1 MLVKWF
7 VYTVLLAM
15 TPMFMRLLIFILVT
29 SKTQFS
35 WLSES
40 DVATFG
46 LILAITNISALETA
60 TNIKATRKT
69 QSMGISL
76 FLISAFATLFAIACF
91 QELQQG
97 IFDRSRVLWA
107 NIILSLVSVAYSYAI
122 WNRITIVRIA
132 EDQSDE

>member
-15 TPMFMRLLIFILVT
+15 TPILMRLLMALLVT
-29 SKTQFS
+29 SKTQFR

-46 LILAITNISALETA
+46 LILIITNISALETA
-60 TNIKATRKT
+60 TNIEEAWKT
-69 QSMGISL
+69 KSIGFSL
-76 FLISAFATLFAIACF
+76 LLIVVFATLFAITCF

-97 IFDRSRVLWA
+97 VFERHYVLWA
-107 NIILSLVSVAYSYAI
+107 NITLSLASVAYSYSI
-122 WNRITIVRIA
+122 WNRIAASLTSEERR
-132 EDQSDE
+132 DE

>member
-15 TPMFMRLLIFILVT
+15 TPILMRLLMALLVT
-29 SKTQFS
+29 SKTQFR

-46 LILAITNISALETA
+46 LILIITNISALETA
-60 TNIKATRKT
+60 TNIEEAWKT
-69 QSMGISL
+69 KSIGFSL
-76 FLISAFATLFAIACF
+76 LLIVVFATLFAITCF

-97 IFDRSRVLWA
+97 VFERHYVLWA
-107 NIILSLVSVAYSYAI
+107 NITLSLASVAYSYSI
-122 WNRITIVRIA
+122 WNRIAASLTSEELR
-132 EDQSDE
+132 DE

>member
-7 VYTVLLAM
+7 VYTVFLAM
-15 TPMFMRLLIFILVT
+15 IPILMRLLIFALVT
-29 SKTQFS
+29 SETQFS

-46 LILAITNISALETA
+46 LILAVTNVSALETA
-60 TNIKATRKT
+60 TNIEATWKT

-97 IFDRSRVLWA
+97 VFDRSRVLWA
-107 NIILSLVSVAYSYAI
+107 NVILSLVSVGYSYAI

-132 EDQSDE
+132 EEQSDE

>member
-1 MLVKWF
+1 MLIKWI

-15 TPMFMRLLIFILVT
+15 TPILMRLLVAILVT
-29 SKTQFS
+29 SETQFR

-40 DVATFG
+40 DIATFG
-46 LILAITNISALETA
+46 LILAVTNVSTLETA
-60 TNIKATRKT
+60 TNIEATWKT

-97 IFDRSRVLWA
+97 VFDRSRVLWA
-107 NIILSLVSVAYSYAI
+107 NIILSLVSVGYSYAI
-122 WNRITIVRIA
+122 WNRITTVRIT
-132 EDQSDE
+132 EEQSDE

>member
-15 TPMFMRLLIFILVT
+15 TPILMRLLMALLVT
-29 SKTQFS
+29 SKTQFR

-46 LILAITNISALETA
+46 LILIITNISALETA
-60 TNIKATRKT
+60 TNIEEAWKT
-69 QSMGISL
+69 KSIGFSL
-76 FLISAFATLFAIACF
+76 LLIVVFATLFAITCF

-97 IFDRSRVLWA
+97 VFERHYVLWA
-107 NIILSLVSVAYSYAI
+107 NIALSLASVAYSYSI
-122 WNRITIVRIA
+122 WNRIAASLTSEERR
-132 EDQSDE
+132 DE

>member
-15 TPMFMRLLIFILVT
+15 TPMFMRLLMFILVT

-60 TNIKATRKT
+60 TNIKAAWKT

-97 IFDRSRVLWA
+97 VFDRSRVLWA
-107 NIILSLVSVAYSYAI
+107 NVILSLVSVGYSYAI

-132 EDQSDE
+132 EEQSDE